1 MIKNYVKNGK
11 ETMQVIIVLKLTD
24 SEGHAHVCFK

>member
-1 MIKNYVKNGK
+1 MIKNYVKNDT

-24 SEGHAHVCFK
+24 SEAPPVCFK

>member
-1 MIKNYVKNGK
+1 MIKNYVNNDK

-24 SEGHAHVCFK
+24 SEALHVCFK

>member
-1 MIKNYVKNGK
+1 MIKNYVKNDK

-24 SEGHAHVCFK
+24 SEAPHVCFK

>member
-1 MIKNYVKNGK
+1 MINYYIENYN

-24 SEGHAHVCFK
+24 SEGVHVCFK